1 LTNSV
6 LHTLQV
12 SKLKLIK
19 VLEEFSALQTLLD
32 EERKKVKM
40 LEQQLES
47 EKNTRMVLT
56 EQNKIAKL
64 ADAMLQNGADA
75 GELEKTI
82 DKHIRNINTCIRLLS
97 DR

>member
-1 LTNSV
+1 MNDSV
-6 LHTLQV
+6 LHSLQV
-12 SKLKLIK
+12 SKSKLIH
-19 VLEEFSALQTLLD
+19 VLEEFAALQTSLA
-32 EERKKVKM
+32 EARQKVKT

-47 EKNTRMVLT
+47 EKNTRLVLT

-64 ADAMLQNGADA
+64 ADAMLKNGADA

>member
-1 LTNSV
+1 M
-6 LHTLQV
+6 
-12 SKLKLIK
+12 
-19 VLEEFSALQTLLD
+19 LEEFAALQISLT
-32 EERKKVKM
+32 EARQKVKT

-47 EKNTRMVLT
+47 EKNTRLVLT

-64 ADAMLQNGADA
+64 ADAMLKNGADA

>member
-1 LTNSV
+1 LNDSV
-6 LHTLQV
+6 LHSLQV
-12 SKLKLIK
+12 SKSKLIH
-19 VLEEFSALQTLLD
+19 VLEEFAALQISLT
-32 EERKKVKM
+32 EARQKVKT

-47 EKNTRMVLT
+47 EKNTRLVLT

-64 ADAMLQNGADA
+64 ADAMLKNGADA

>member
-1 LTNSV
+1 MNDSV
-6 LHTLQV
+6 LHSLQV
-12 SKLKLIK
+12 SKSKLIH
-19 VLEEFSALQTLLD
+19 VLEEFAALQTNLA
-32 EERKKVKM
+32 EACQKVKT

-47 EKNTRMVLT
+47 EKNTRLVLT

-64 ADAMLQNGADA
+64 ADAMLKNGADA